1 MLTVSRCATLLLF
14 IGLLQRAVAQPVSQ
28 PITVD
33 VKSTLRELLNDE
45 DTDGDKRITIDD
57 NRIDGTSRGDKSFW
71 MKTVDGRSVEIAGT
85 PYLSNLLQELKLAED
100 AEDSIAILDPGHVF
114 EPPADRIS
122 RLIKGLFWDELTRTI
137 DERGLQRTLT
147 DSKTHQAGSASYLY
161 VPPSDQTAVKYYSHV
176 AANHPQ
182 WHLNV
187 VVLPR
192 KITPQFV
199 KSLEGKHGLLSLALE
214 KSKDGEIHGKP
225 FVVPGGRFNEM
236 YGWDSYFIVLGL
248 LHDGKTELARSMVE
262 NAVYE
267 IRHYGAI
274 LNANR
279 TYYLTRSQPP
289 FLTSMIKAV
298 YSHLDRS
305 AATKEWLRQALDAAV
320 TEYRT
325 VWMGPQRLT
334 ATGLSRYFDSGSGP
348 CPEVHEYGEVFR
360 RFAVKHGMPVAEFE
374 RGYRAGQISDPELDA
389 YFVHDRAM
397 RESGHDTSYR
407 LINRCANLVTV
418 DLNALLYKI
427 ETDLEELIRD
437 EFGGSLRLNDGS
449 VSRAADWETRAEAR
463 KKRINRYLWNEKA
476 GMYFDYDYVHQQQ
489 TGYESATTLYPLWA
503 GAASKEQ
510 ARLLIEKA
518 LPKFEAP
525 GGIVASTEESRGP
538 ITPDHPLRQWDY
550 PYGWSPHQILVWRG
564 LQRYGD
570 ERDARRLAYRW
581 LFTITVN
588 AALYNGTVPEKFDVV
603 KRTHAV
609 FAEYGNVG
617 TTFSYITK
625 EGFGWTNTSY
635 QLGLD
640 LLTPSLRAELNR
652 LVPPEWIRVF

>member
-1 MLTVSRCATLLLF
+1 MLNVSRWATLLLF
-14 IGLLQRAVAQPVSQ
+14 IGLLQRVVAQPVSQ

-33 VKSTLRELLNDE
+33 VKSTLRDLLNDE
-45 DTDGDKRITIDD
+45 DTDSDKRITIDD
-57 NRIDGTSRGDKSFW
+57 NRIEGTSRGDKSFW
-71 MKTVDGRSVEIAGT
+71 MRTIDHRSVEIAGT

-100 AEDSIAILDPGHVF
+100 RGDSVTTLDPGHVF

-161 VPPSDQTAVKYYSHV
+161 VPPTDQTAVKYYARV
-176 AANHPQ
+176 AATHPE
-182 WHLNV
+182 WHLRV

-192 KITPQFV
+192 TITPQFV
-199 KSLEGKHGLLSLALE
+199 KGLEGKHGLLSLALE
-214 KSKDGEIHGKP
+214 KSENGEIRGTP

-248 LHDGKTELARSMVE
+248 LHDGKTELAKSMVE

-305 AATKEWLRQALDAAV
+305 AATKEWLRQVLGAAV

-325 VWMGPQRLT
+325 VWMGPERLT
-334 ATGLSRYFDSGSGP
+334 STGLSRYFDSGSGP

-360 RFAVKHGMPVAEFE
+360 RFAAKHGMPAAKFE
-374 RGYRAGQISDPELDA
+374 REYRDGTISDPELDA

-407 LINRCANLVTV
+407 LVNRCANLVTV

-437 EFGGSLRLNDGS
+437 EFGGSLRLDDGS
-449 VSRAADWETRAEAR
+449 VSRAADWESRAETR
-463 KKRINRYLWNEKA
+463 KKRIDRYLWNEKA
-476 GMYFDYDYVHQQQ
+476 GMYFDYDYVHQRQ
-489 TGYESATTLYPLWA
+489 TGYESATSLYPLWA

-518 LPKFEAP
+518 LPKFETP
-525 GGIVASTEESRGP
+525 GGIVASTEASRGP

-570 ERDARRLAYRW
+570 EQDARRLAYRW

-640 LLTPSLRAELNR
+640 LLTPSLRSDLNR
-652 LVPPEWIRVF
+652 LVPPEWIKGF